1 LDVSCLSSRLI
12 HNCEKK
18 KRLAAF
24 LEDNVEFDFLNK
36 NVLVTGSSRG
46 LGRAIAQRFAGSGAR
61 VVIHYHKNRQA
72 AEETL
77 ADLPGGP
84 HLLVQADVSDPT
96 SVERMVDTV
105 LSATGRIHVLVNNA
119 GIFEEYPML
128 ELTYEQWQEKWE
140 RTIRTNLLGPA
151 NTSFCLIQH
160 MKKQGGG
167 KIVNISSR
175 GAFRGEPG
183 EPAYGASKAGLNS
196 LSQSMAVALAPYN
209 VFIYV
214 VTPGFI
220 DTDMTAK
227 MLSGPE
233 GDAIRGQSP
242 LGRVAQ
248 PEEVART
255 VVFLA
260 SEGTDYLTG
269 CIVDVNGASYLR
281 S

>member
-1 LDVSCLSSRLI
+1 M
-12 HNCEKK
+12 
-18 KRLAAF
+18 
-24 LEDNVEFDFLNK
+24 EFDFVNK

-46 LGRAIAQRFAGSGAR
+46 IGRAIAQRFAESGAR

-72 AEETL
+72 AERTF

-84 HLLVQADVSDPT
+84 HLIVQADVSDPV
-96 SVERMVDTV
+96 SVQEMVDTV
-105 LSATGRIHVLVNNA
+105 LNATERIHVLVNNA
-119 GIFEEYPML
+119 GIFEEYPIV
-128 ELTYEQWQEKWE
+128 ELTYEQWQEQWE

-167 KIVNISSR
+167 KIVNVSSR
-175 GAFRGEPG
+175 GAFRGEPDA
-183 EPAYGASKAGLNS
+183 PAYGASKAGLNS
-196 LSQSMAVALAPYN
+196 LSQSMAIALAPYD
-209 VFIYV
+209 VFVYV
-214 VTPGFI
+214 VAPGFI
-220 DTDMTAK
+220 ETDMTAEI
-227 MLSGPE
+227 LSGTK

-242 LGRVAQ
+242 LGRVAL

>member
-1 LDVSCLSSRLI
+1 M
-12 HNCEKK
+12 
-18 KRLAAF
+18 
-24 LEDNVEFDFLNK
+24 EFDFVNK

-46 LGRAIAQRFAGSGAR
+46 IGRAIAQMFAESGAR

-72 AEETL
+72 AEQTF

-84 HLLVQADVSDPT
+84 HLLVQADVSDPV
-96 SVERMVDTV
+96 SVQEMVDTV
-105 LSATGRIHVLVNNA
+105 LNATERNHVLVNNA
-119 GIFEEYPML
+119 GIFEEYPIV

-167 KIVNISSR
+167 KIVNVSSR
-175 GAFRGEPG
+175 GAFRGEPDA
-183 EPAYGASKAGLNS
+183 PAYGASKAGLNS
-196 LSQSMAVALAPYN
+196 LSQSMALALAQYN
-209 VFIYV
+209 VFVYV
-214 VTPGFI
+214 VAPGFI
-220 DTDMTAK
+220 DTDMTAE
-227 MLSGPE
+227 MLSGPK
-233 GDAIRGQSP
+233 GDSIRGQSP
-242 LGRVAQ
+242 LGRVAL

-269 CIVDVNGASYLR
+269 CIVDINGASYLR